1 MSCVIKLK
9 GTGSIS
15 ADREVIN
22 KNFECLLGKIEDVN
36 IQIDSGNITLS
47 SDNITNT
54 SLVEGATVTAALN
67 TINTALA
74 SIPTSNSLLIV
85 NTLPELPNPATEG
98 DYAYIKDIQVLNT
111 PVSAIAAYVDGA
123 WQITSRKD
131 AISYV
136 TDLDDTISSPG
147 FNTSGATVSDMKG
160 MTLSNFI
167 DTYAFPTVLASISS
181 QASLSLV
188 DDAPNIVEI
197 GTPMSVS
204 LTASFSKGSITNGN
218 GSSGPSLV
226 GDPIVYIF
234 NGPGIPNSGIS
245 VTTSSLSVVLDGSNP
260 SFAQFPAT
268 ATQNW
273 IATVSHSA
281 GVGLYYD
288 SKNNVSNNLDSSR
301 NSGTETSQT
310 SPFFGRYYAFSG
322 SNSIPT
328 NSTEVR
334 ASVNKDFL
342 SSNNTGTFDINI
354 PAGVNEVYFSIPAG
368 KNISVLYVE
377 SLNADVTSTFAS
389 SSFDVNDGG
398 GTPVAYETWSAVNG
412 VNGYPEDATY
422 RVTIS

>member
-167 DTYAFPTVLASISS
+167 D
-181 QASLSLV
+181 
-188 DDAPNIVEI
+188 
-197 GTPMSVS
+197 G
-204 LTASFSKGSITNGN
+204 
-218 GSSGPSLV
+218 
-226 GDPIVYIF
+226 
-234 NGPGIPNSGIS
+234 
-245 VTTSSLSVVLDGSNP
+245 
-260 SFAQFPAT
+260 
-268 ATQNW
+268 
-273 IATVSHSA
+273 
-281 GVGLYYD
+281 
-288 SKNNVSNNLDSSR
+288 
-301 NSGTETSQT
+301 
-310 SPFFGRYYAFSG
+310 
-322 SNSIPT
+322 
-328 NSTEVR
+328 
-334 ASVNKDFL
+334 
-342 SSNNTGTFDINI
+342 
-354 PAGVNEVYFSIPAG
+354 
-368 KNISVLYVE
+368 NIS
-377 SLNADVTSTFAS
+377 D
-389 SSFDVNDGG
+389 
-398 GTPVAYETWSAVNG
+398 
-412 VNGYPEDATY
+412 
-422 RVTIS
+422 ISK